1 MRNFRHLHLKVLL
14 DLRSSPT
21 GCQSSYLFPSKPW
34 RPHQQHTSHNEG
46 YSPKYAV
53 GGDGGSRTRVRKTF
67 SQSDIQLKLNNT
79 TKPRRIQYLNK
90 HKSRVISMSYF
101 DSCSSCRSFSHPC
114 GPSSRTTAILRSKIT
129 EGSGYCS
136 AALSRLSSR
145 NRCRM
150 GYGARLV

>member
-34 RPHQQHTSHNEG
+34 RPHQQHTSYRNG

-67 SQSDIQLKLNNT
+67 SQSDIQLKLHNT
-79 TKPRRIQYLNK
+79 IKLCCIQYFNKRKSCVISTSYFAFLSVLQEFFPPQRAQLAYDRNIAFENDRRIGILL
-90 HKSRVISMSYF
+90 
-101 DSCSSCRSFSHPC
+101 C
-114 GPSSRTTAILRSKIT
+114 GFIQAVLPQ
-129 EGSGYCS
+129 
-136 AALSRLSSR
+136 
-145 NRCRM
+145 
-150 GYGARLV
+150 

>member
-34 RPHQQHTSHNEG
+34 RPHQQHTSYRAGH
-46 YSPKYAV
+46 SHKYAV

-79 TKPRRIQYLNK
+79 TKPRGIQHLNTR
-90 HKSRVISMSYF
+90 KSRVISMSYF
-101 DSCSSCRSFSHPC
+101 TFLPVLQEFTPPLRPQLAHHGNIALENDR
-114 GPSSRTTAILRSKIT
+114 RIRILLGGFIQ
-129 EGSGYCS
+129 
-136 AALSRLSSR
+136 AVLPQ
-145 NRCRM
+145 
-150 GYGARLV
+150 